1 MVSAASYVAQ
11 PQPAQG
17 ARPDIFEAHRS
28 RHALRRGELVSANA
42 RAGSGGE
49 LALLSGFGNALLEG
63 SSGGPGAPD
72 TSLSGSR
79 ALLKLSQ
86 LRAGFSLPVTKTP
99 GGPGSPG
106 ARAERFMRLPR
117 PGSPS

>member
-49 LALLSGFGNALLEG
+49 LALLSGFGNAPTGRKLGRLRRAYATHG
-63 SSGGPGAPD
+63 
-72 TSLSGSR
+72 SLSGSG
-79 ALLKLSQ
+79 ALLKLSK
-86 LRAGFSLPVTKTP
+86 LRAGFSLPATITP
-99 GGPGSPG
+99 
-106 ARAERFMRLPR
+106 
-117 PGSPS
+117 